1 MSVNVAYKF
10 GAGIT
15 PLQFMEGMQ
24 KNKEAF
30 QANYDKFAW
39 QSEEDRAFFEGLQG
53 KSNLRV
59 LILAADWCGDV
70 VRSVPVVFQALE
82 ASGLTAEVFILE
94 QHQDLMEHF
103 LTNGGRSVPIIIFAD
118 DRGQVLGQWGPRP
131 EHVQALMI
139 EFKRQNPD
147 REAPDYEEKIGEVR
161 KAMAARYE
169 EGAGV
174 NGSVVTELRKLIS
187 GLI

>member
-30 QANYDKFAW
+30 QAGYDKFVW
-39 QSEEDRAFFEGLQG
+39 QSEDDRDFFEGLQSKG
-53 KSNLRV
+53 DLRI

-70 VRSVPVVFQALE
+70 VRSIPVVFQAFA
-82 ASGLTAEVFILE
+82 ASGLTVEVFILE
-94 QHQDLMEHF
+94 QHQDLMERF
-103 LTNGGRSVPIIIFAD
+103 LTNGGRSVPIVIFASEQ
-118 DRGQVLGQWGPRP
+118 GQVLGQWGPRP
-131 EHVQALMI
+131 QHVQALMK
-139 EFKRQNPD
+139 EFKAENPD
-147 REAPDYEEKIGEVR
+147 REASDYEAKIGEVR
-161 KAMAARYE
+161 KAMALKYE

-174 NGSVVTELRKLIS
+174 NGSVVAELRTLIS
-187 GLI
+187 GII